1 MADLVPCT
9 GRSEA
14 PAARTWGRAFVFIPA
29 VFCGACRAG
38 RGVPRGRRPEGMRE
52 GRLFCA
58 ARPCPAGL
66 GEKAVRDAGTFA
78 GGGACLGG
86 VWDEVTEEFF
96 PAFRT

>member
-1 MADLVPCT
+1 MADLTRCT

-14 PAARTWGRAFVFIPA
+14 PAEGHGGAHSFSSRPVLRRAP
-29 VFCGACRAG
+29 FCT
-38 RGVPRGRRPEGMRE
+38 
-52 GRLFCA
+52 

-86 VWDEVTEEFF
+86 VWDEVTEEVF
-96 PAFRT
+96 PVFRT